1 MSYLTKKSFESVR
14 DAGNTSGLAKTLTAY
29 DLVLLGLG
37 GIIGTGIFALTGFVA
52 AKYSGPAV
60 MLSYAIAGVV
70 CIFVALAYTELA
82 SFLPTS
88 GSVYTYSYVAFGQ
101 LFAWLVGGAMVLEL
115 SVAASAVATAWSG
128 YAVSILE
135 AGGVHI
141 PVAYTAGPLNGGIVN
156 FPAILIVAFVA
167 FLLYRGTKDSKRV
180 NAILVFIKM
189 AAIAVFVFV
198 AAPHF
203 EITNWDNFMPY
214 GFDDVLL
221 GSSILFFAFTGF
233 GALATAA
240 EECKNPKR
248 DLTIGIIGSLVL
260 STVLY
265 IIVGGLATGIVSFE
279 LLDNSQPLAHAL
291 AVNNSKIG
299 SAIVAT
305 GAICGMTTV
314 IMMNIYAQSRIFY
327 VMARDGLVSK
337 HFAKIHPKY
346 DSPYISVLIFSG
358 LIAILA
364 GLVPLEVIAK
374 MSSMG
379 ALIDYI
385 VIMMV
390 VMLFRIKM
398 PDVVRSFK
406 CPALFVIAP
415 VGLLACVYL
424 LFKQIISKEGEL
436 MFTGEL
442 LIYWFIVV
450 FIVYVIKTSFLKTKK
465 PIEKVI

>member
-1 MSYLTKKSFESVR
+1 MSYLTKKSFESVKES
-14 DAGNTSGLAKTLTAY
+14 GNTSGLAKTLTAY

-82 SFLPTS
+82 SLLPTS
-88 GSVYTYSYVAFGQ
+88 GSVYTYSYVAFGE
-101 LFAWLVGGAMVLEL
+101 LFAWLVGGVMILEL
-115 SVAASAVATAWSG
+115 SVSASAVATAWSG

-135 AGGVHI
+135 AGGVTI
-141 PVAYTAGPLNGGIVN
+141 PKIWTAGPLNGGVVN
-156 FPAILIVAFVA
+156 LPAIFIVAFVS

-180 NAILVFIKM
+180 NAILVLIKM
-189 AAIAVFVFV
+189 SAIAVFVFV
-198 AAPHF
+198 AVPHF

-233 GALATAA
+233 GSLATAA

-265 IIVGGLATGIVSFE
+265 IVVGGLATGIVSFE

-299 SAIVAT
+299 SSIVAT

-327 VMARDGLVSK
+327 VMARDGLVPK
-337 HFAKIHPKY
+337 CFAKIHPKH
-346 DSPYISVLIFSG
+346 DSPYITILIFSG

-390 VMLFRIKM
+390 VMLFRVKM
-398 PDVVRSFK
+398 PEVLRSFK
-406 CPALFVIAP
+406 CPALFIVAP

-442 LIYWFIVV
+442 LIYWFIIV
-450 FIVYVIKTSFLKTKK
+450 FTAYVIRTSLIKSKK
-465 PIEKVI
+465 PVDESL

>member
-1 MSYLTKKSFESVR
+1 MSYLTKKSFESVKES
-14 DAGNTSGLAKTLTAY
+14 GNTSGLAKTLTAY

-52 AKYSGPAV
+52 AKHSGPAV
-60 MLSYAIAGVV
+60 MLSYAIAGAV

-82 SFLPTS
+82 SLLPTS
-88 GSVYTYSYVAFGQ
+88 GSVYTYSYVAFGE
-101 LFAWLVGGAMVLEL
+101 LFAWLVGGVMILEL
-115 SVAASAVATAWSG
+115 SVASSAVATAWSG

-135 AGGVHI
+135 AGGVTI
-141 PVAYTAGPLNGGIVN
+141 PKIWTAGPLNGGVVN
-156 FPAILIVAFVA
+156 LPAIFIVAFVS

-180 NAILVFIKM
+180 NAILVLIKM
-189 AAIAVFVFV
+189 SAIAVFVFV
-198 AAPHF
+198 AVPHF

-233 GALATAA
+233 GSLATAA

-248 DLTIGIIGSLVL
+248 DLTIGIIGSLFL

-265 IIVGGLATGIVSFE
+265 IVVGGLATGIVSFE

-299 SAIVAT
+299 SSIVAT

-327 VMARDGLVSK
+327 VMARDGLVPK
-337 HFAKIHPKY
+337 CFAKIHPKH
-346 DSPYISVLIFSG
+346 DSPYITILIFSG
-358 LIAILA
+358 LITILA

-385 VIMMV
+385 VIMIV
-390 VMLFRIKM
+390 VMLFRVKM
-398 PDVVRSFK
+398 PEVLRSFK
-406 CPALFVIAP
+406 CPALFILAP

-442 LIYWFIVV
+442 LIYWFIIV
-450 FIVYVIKTSFLKTKK
+450 FTAYVIRTSLIKSKK
-465 PIEKVI
+465 PVDESL

>member
-1 MSYLTKKSFESVR
+1 MNFLKKKSFESVR
-14 DAGNTSGLAKTLTAY
+14 EAGNTSGLAKTLTAF

-60 MLSYAIAGVV
+60 MVSYAIAGAV

-88 GSVYTYSYVAFGQ
+88 GSVYTYSYVAFGE

-128 YAVSILE
+128 YAVSILK
-135 AGGVHI
+135 AGGVNI
-141 PVAYTAGPLNGGIVN
+141 PIEYTAGPLNGGIVN
-156 FPAILIVAFVA
+156 FPAMLIVAFVA
-167 FLLYRGTKDSKRV
+167 FLLYRGTRDSKRV
-180 NAILVFIKM
+180 NAILVFVKM
-189 AAIAVFVFV
+189 AAIGIFVFV

-248 DLTIGIIGSLVL
+248 DLTIGIIGSLTL

-305 GAICGMTTV
+305 GAVAGMTTV

-327 VMARDGLVSK
+327 VMARDGLVPK
-337 HFAKIHPKY
+337 YFAKIHPKH
-346 DSPYISVLIFSG
+346 DSPYISVIIFSI

-390 VMLFRIKM
+390 VMLFRVKM
-398 PDVVRSFK
+398 PDVARSFK
-406 CPALFVIAP
+406 CPILFIIAP

-424 LFKQIISKEGEL
+424 LFKQIISKEGDL
-436 MFTGEL
+436 MLTGEL
-442 LIYWFIVV
+442 FIYWFIAI
-450 FIVYVIKTSFLKTKK
+450 FALYVLRM
-465 PIEKVI
+465 VIFRGNSEASSS

>member
-14 DAGNTSGLAKTLTAY
+14 EAGNTSGLAKTLTAY

-156 FPAILIVAFVA
+156 FPAILVVAFVA

-240 EECKNPKR
+240 EECTNPRR

>member
-14 DAGNTSGLAKTLTAY
+14 EAGNTSGLAKTLTAY

-88 GSVYTYSYVAFGQ
+88 GSVYTYSYVAFGE
-101 LFAWLVGGAMVLEL
+101 LFAWLIGGVIVLEL
-115 SVAASAVATAWSG
+115 SVAASAVAAAWSG
-128 YAVSILE
+128 YAVGILKS
-135 AGGVHI
+135 GGISVPI
-141 PVAYTAGPLNGGIVN
+141 EYTAGPLNGGIIN
-156 FPAILIVAFVA
+156 LPAMLIVSFVA
-167 FLLYRGTKDSKRV
+167 FLLYRGTRDSKRV
-180 NAILVFIKM
+180 NAILVFVKM

-203 EITNWDNFMPY
+203 EVTNWDNFMPY
-214 GFDDVLL
+214 GTHNVII

-248 DLTIGIIGSLVL
+248 DLTIGIIGSLSL
-260 STVLY
+260 STILY
-265 IIVGGLATGIVSFE
+265 IIVGGLATGIVSYE

-291 AVNNSKIG
+291 AVNNSNIG

-305 GAICGMTTV
+305 GAIFGMTTV

-327 VMARDGLVSK
+327 VMARDGLMPK
-337 HFAKIHPKY
+337 YFAKIHPKY
-346 DSPYISVLIFSG
+346 DSPYISVLILSG
-358 LIAILA
+358 LIAILS
-364 GLVPLEVIAK
+364 GLVPLEIMAQ
-374 MSSMG
+374 MSSMA
-379 ALIDYI
+379 ALMDYI
-385 VIMMV
+385 VIMII
-390 VMLFRIKM
+390 VMLFRVTM
-398 PDVVRSFK
+398 PQVARAFR
-406 CPALFVIAP
+406 CPALFIIAP
-415 VGLLACVYL
+415 VGLIACVGL
-424 LFKQIISKEGEL
+424 LFTQIISKEGEL

-450 FIVYVIKTSFLKTKK
+450 FIVYVIRNSLLKTKK

>member
-1 MSYLTKKSFESVR
+1 
-14 DAGNTSGLAKTLTAY
+14 
-29 DLVLLGLG
+29 
-37 GIIGTGIFALTGFVA
+37 
-52 AKYSGPAV
+52 
-60 MLSYAIAGVV
+60 
-70 CIFVALAYTELA
+70 
-82 SFLPTS
+82 
-88 GSVYTYSYVAFGQ
+88 
-101 LFAWLVGGAMVLEL
+101 MVLEL

-128 YAVSILE
+128 YAVSILK
-135 AGGVHI
+135 AGGVNI
-141 PVAYTAGPLNGGIVN
+141 PIEYTAGPLNGGIVN
-156 FPAILIVAFVA
+156 FPAMLIVAFVA
-167 FLLYRGTKDSKRV
+167 FLLYRGTRDSKRV
-180 NAILVFIKM
+180 NAILVFVKM
-189 AAIAVFVFV
+189 AAIGIFVFV

-248 DLTIGIIGSLVL
+248 DLTIGIIGSLTL
-260 STVLY
+260 STFLY

-305 GAICGMTTV
+305 GAVAGMTTV

-327 VMARDGLVSK
+327 VMARDGLVPK
-337 HFAKIHPKY
+337 YFAKIHPKH
-346 DSPYISVLIFSG
+346 DSPYVSVIIFSV

-390 VMLFRIKM
+390 VMLFRVKM
-398 PDVVRSFK
+398 PDVARSFK
-406 CPALFVIAP
+406 CPILFIIAP

-424 LFKQIISKEGEL
+424 LFKQIISKEGDL
-436 MFTGEL
+436 MLTGEL
-442 LIYWFIVV
+442 FIYWFIAI
-450 FIVYVIKTSFLKTKK
+450 FALYVLRM
-465 PIEKVI
+465 VIFRGNSEASSS

>member
-135 AGGVHI
+135 AGRVHI

-189 AAIAVFVFV
+189 AASAVFVFV

-450 FIVYVIKTSFLKTKK
+450 FIVYVIKTSFLKLSKYLSK
-465 PIEKVI
+465 DN

>member
-1 MSYLTKKSFESVR
+1 MNFLKKKSFESVR
-14 DAGNTSGLAKTLTAY
+14 EAGNTSGLAKTLTAF

-60 MLSYAIAGVV
+60 MVSYAIAGAV

-88 GSVYTYSYVAFGQ
+88 GSVYTYSYVAFGE

-128 YAVSILE
+128 YAVSILK
-135 AGGVHI
+135 AGGVNI
-141 PVAYTAGPLNGGIVN
+141 PIEYTAGPLNGGIVN
-156 FPAILIVAFVA
+156 FPAMLIVAFVA
-167 FLLYRGTKDSKRV
+167 FLLYRGTRDSKRV
-180 NAILVFIKM
+180 NAILVFVKM
-189 AAIAVFVFV
+189 AAIGIFVFV

-248 DLTIGIIGSLVL
+248 DLTIGIIGSLTL
-260 STVLY
+260 STFLY

-305 GAICGMTTV
+305 GAVAGMTTV

-327 VMARDGLVSK
+327 VMARDGLVPK
-337 HFAKIHPKY
+337 YFAKIHPKH
-346 DSPYISVLIFSG
+346 DSPYVSVIIFSV

-390 VMLFRIKM
+390 VMLFRVKM
-398 PDVVRSFK
+398 PDVARSFK
-406 CPALFVIAP
+406 CPILFIIAP

-424 LFKQIISKEGEL
+424 LFKQIISKEGDL
-436 MFTGEL
+436 MLTGEL
-442 LIYWFIVV
+442 FIYWFIAI
-450 FIVYVIKTSFLKTKK
+450 FALYVLRM
-465 PIEKVI
+465 VIFRGNSEASSS

>member
-1 MSYLTKKSFESVR
+1 MNFFKKKSFESVR
-14 DAGNTSGLAKTLTAY
+14 EAGNTSGLAKTLTAF

-37 GIIGTGIFALTGFVA
+37 GIIGTGVFTLTGFVA

-60 MLSYAIAGVV
+60 MLSYAIAGAV

-88 GSVYTYSYVAFGQ
+88 GSVYTYSYVAFGEF
-101 LFAWLVGGAMVLEL
+101 FAWLVSGVMILEL
-115 SVAASAVATAWSG
+115 SVAASTVAVGWSG
-128 YAVSILE
+128 YAVSILKS
-135 AGGVHI
+135 AGIDV
-141 PVAYTAGPLNGGIVN
+141 PVEFAAGPLNGGILN
-156 FPAILIVAFVA
+156 LPAMLIVAFVA
-167 FLLYRGTKDSKRV
+167 FLLYRGTRDSKRV

-189 AAIAVFVFV
+189 IAIGIFIFV

-203 EITNWDNFMPY
+203 DATNWENFMPH
-214 GFDDVLL
+214 GFHSVIM
-221 GSSILFFAFTGF
+221 GASTLFFAFTGF
-233 GALATAA
+233 GLLATAA

-248 DLTIGIIGSLVL
+248 DLTIGIIGSLGL

-291 AVNNSKIG
+291 AVNNSNIG

-305 GAICGMTTV
+305 GAIFGMTTV

-327 VMARDGLVSK
+327 VMSRDGLMPK
-337 HFAKIHPKY
+337 YFAKLHPKY
-346 DSPYISVLIFSG
+346 DSPYVSVLILSA

-364 GLVPLEVIAK
+364 GLVPLDVIAQ

-379 ALIDYI
+379 ALLDYI

-390 VMLFRIKM
+390 VMIFRVKM
-398 PDVVRSFK
+398 PTVERSFR
-406 CPALFVIAP
+406 CPALFVVAP
-415 VGLLACVYL
+415 IGLISCVGLL
-424 LFKQIISKEGEL
+424 FTQIISKEGGL
-436 MFTGEL
+436 LLTGEL
-442 LIYWFIVV
+442 LIYWFIALVILYIVKVLV
-450 FIVYVIKTSFLKTKK
+450 FNKGE
-465 PIEKVI
+465 EKG